1 MTGIANSVR
10 PNRRYRMPHVISFFD
25 TDCNRNPEIGTI
37 RFTSRKRR
45 RSRYVSMLFVAIH
58 SFGGRGNDELV
69 LGLST
74 LLRLEHAVD

>member
-45 RSRYVSMLFVAIH
+45 ESRYMSMLFVANF
-58 SFGGRGNDELV
+58 SFGRRGNDEWI

-74 LLRLEHAVD
+74 LRRLERAVD